1 MERLIT
7 VALVGNPNC
16 GKTSLFNALT
26 GLNQKVSNFPGTT
39 VEKKIGEAQLS
50 KQVKLQII
58 DLPGTYSLY
67 PKSADELVTYEI
79 LRNKSETNYPD
90 LVIFIADASNLK
102 RNLLLFTQVCD
113 LGVPA
118 LIALNMIDVAERR
131 GIAYEIPVLEAQ
143 LGVKVIPINAR
154 KREGIDTLKQV
165 LLTDIPDTHKEYFSL
180 ANVDHAMLNELSKAT
195 DKRNAYAALQYAINA
210 KDLLSEK
217 SLRLKTIFDQANF
230 NIRQFLEDEVFA
242 RYHIIDVAVKAAR
255 LKPKDNLKQSITR
268 KVDAV
273 LTHRFYG
280 IGIFLVLMFLIFQAV
295 FSWSTYPMDW
305 VELGFASLSEYVKN
319 ALPAGVLNDLLVQG
333 VLAGLSGVIVFLPQI
348 VVLFFF
354 IAILEDIGYMARV
367 GFIMDKVMRPFGMNG
382 KSIVPLIGGMACA
395 VPSIMAS
402 RSIENK
408 RERLITILVIP
419 LMSCSARLPVYTL
432 LISMF
437 IPDAAVFGPFNIHGL
452 VLMFMY
458 LVGFIAALFS
468 AWMFKHFIKSN
479 QQNYFLMELPGYK
492 LPLASNLLITLYEKA
507 GAFVLG
513 AGKIII
519 AVSVILW
526 VLASTGPKAKMDAVA
541 EKYATQ
547 MEQMKDNETK
557 EALMSGLT
565 LQQNADYLEASYAGQ
580 FGKFIEPAILP
591 LGFDW
596 KIGISLLTSLAARE
610 VFVGTMS
617 TIYSVSGSDDDL
629 DSIREAMLKE
639 KNPNTG
645 KPTYSL
651 ATVFSLLLFY
661 AFALQC
667 MSTVAIVKKETA
679 SAKWAIIQF
688 VYLTV
693 LAYGS
698 SLLVYQIF
706 G

>member
-131 GIAYEIPVLEAQ
+131 GIAYEIPLLEAQ